1 MKDWIVTIL
10 MGALLV
16 GCSEHEE
23 DMTRPEVPADTGF
36 TVSAADS
43 LLSRFASFENITVKV
58 TRNEKGE
65 GTITVTANADWLTLK
80 TDTLPG
86 DGIISLAT
94 SDNKGTTRREALLT
108 FSSTTGSK
116 ATLRLYQR
124 CLADD
129 DVNAD
134 PAAEGYLGYGYDIYQ
149 SLDNPMAVRK
159 THAVLSLDQLRT
171 QSSDITYELVHE
183 NRLSRTDFN
192 IYSAR
197 SISEYATLLTN
208 AASNTEVTLMGCKQ
222 NCDQLQQVSRQEDL
236 MVSNLAYG
244 VMQKAVWSRTI
255 DRGALMHLRDAGMQL
270 FTFEFKQDLQKVTG
284 QTGAARADA
293 LAQLLDKYGTHV
305 VIQADY
311 GGKIDYTFSMTKT
324 GSLQYDEEL
333 RCQAEFT
340 LGRLPKAEWSDKQSA
355 VLSSSKQAQGAINIT
370 GGSPAT
376 RQQLQQDVAGLGAAD
391 GLPPEHLLQW
401 LGSINY
407 SDHPGS
413 DESLDVVHFD
423 IIPLWDLFTGDFQLE
438 VMQAVM
444 SRADLSSCKVSDAMA
459 NIDLY
464 WIDLSE
470 AVRFDNDD
478 NASLS
483 RILYVKG
490 VPVLNIC
497 SEYVP
502 MIRAD
507 ERVNIAY
514 PIYNNKVGLAQ
525 GFFGLFLGDGIHQ
538 PAYVMFDETDCYVEP
553 IVTLTGGTVL
563 NQIAY
568 IGGNLY
574 PDRHQ
579 LPFQNVTPE
588 VHDDYFIYRY
598 DGETHATP
606 VVKVG
611 SNFWTR
617 RDITHGMGYTPDP
630 DSDDDVREIMTDGTL
645 FTRFQYDVT
654 TQAARANSWSYGYD
668 GKRWYLPQPL
678 QIYQLFTY
686 MGNTPKALF
695 RRQVSGFNAQFNGYQ
710 GQADIL
716 NHNALG
722 DNARR
727 GKGELNILASKATS
741 SVGDACLMVLDSH
754 YRLQMIDDKTYTGG
768 DAQQWRTNYYPVRLC
783 RGMGYEYPSLQTLQE
798 KYPGY

>member
-1 MKDWIVTIL
+1 MLLGV
-10 MGALLV
+10 LLV

-23 DMTRPEVPADTGF
+23 TLTEPEVPADAVF
-36 TVSAADS
+36 TVSAADT

-58 TRNEKGE
+58 AHSEKDE
-65 GTITVTANADWLTLK
+65 GAITVNANADWLTLK
-80 TDTLPG
+80 TDTLPK

-94 SDNKGTTRREALLT
+94 TDNKSSTRREALLT
-108 FSSTTGSK
+108 FSSATGTK

-124 CLADD
+124 CIADD

-134 PAAEGYLGYGYDIYQ
+134 PAADGYLGYGYDIYQ

-171 QSSDITYELVHE
+171 QSSDITYEVVHE

-208 AASNTEVTLMGCKQ
+208 SASNTEVKLMGCKQ
-222 NCDQLQQVSRQEDL
+222 NCDQLQQVTRKEDL
-236 MVSNLAYG
+236 MVSNVAYG

-293 LAQLLDKYGTHV
+293 LARLLDKYGTHV
-305 VIQADY
+305 VVQADY
-311 GGKIDYTFSMTKT
+311 GGKIDYTFTMTKT
-324 GSLQYDEEL
+324 GSLRYDEEL

-340 LGRLPKAEWSDKQSA
+340 LGRLPKAEWSDKQSS
-355 VLSSSKQAQGAINIT
+355 VLSSSKQTQGAINIT
-370 GGSPAT
+370 GGSAAT
-376 RQQLQQDVAGLGAAD
+376 RQQLQQDVKGLGAAD

-407 SDHPGS
+407 SDHPGT
-413 DESLDVVHFD
+413 DEALDVIHFE
-423 IIPLWDLFTGDFQLE
+423 IIPLWDLFTGDLQRE
-438 VMQAVM
+438 VMHAVL
-444 SRADLSSCKVSDAMA
+444 SRADLSSCKVSDAIA

-464 WIDLSE
+464 WIDLSK
-470 AVRFDNDD
+470 AVQFGIDD
-478 NASLS
+478 NATLS
-483 RILYVKG
+483 RIVYVKG
-490 VPVLNIC
+490 VPVLNVC

-514 PIYNNKVGLAQ
+514 PIYNNKVGLSL
-525 GFFGLFLGDGIHQ
+525 GFSGLFLGDGIHQ
-538 PAYVMFDETDCYVEP
+538 PAYVMFDKTDCYVEP
-553 IVTLTGGTVL
+553 ITTLTGETVL
-563 NQIAY
+563 NQIGY
-568 IGGNLY
+568 VGGNLY
-574 PDRHQ
+574 HDRHQ

-588 VHDDYFIYRY
+588 THDDFFIYRY
-598 DGETHATP
+598 NGETHTTP

-611 SNFWTR
+611 ASFWTR
-617 RDITHGMGYTPDP
+617 RDITHGMGFTPDP

-654 TQAARANSWSYGYD
+654 AQAGRSNSWSYGYD
-668 GKRWYLPQPL
+668 GKRWNLPQPA
-678 QIYQLFTY
+678 QVYQLFIY
-686 MGNTPKALF
+686 MGITPKALF
-695 RRQVSGFNAQFNGYQ
+695 RGQVSGFNAQFNGYQ

-716 NHNALG
+716 NSNALG
-722 DNARR
+722 ENAHR
-727 GKGELNILASKATS
+727 GKGELNIVASKS
-741 SVGDACLMVLDSH
+741 SNSVDDACLMLLDSH
-754 YRLQMIDDKTYTGG
+754 YRLQLIDDKTYPGG
-768 DAQQWRTNYYPVRLC
+768 DAKQWRTNYYPVRLC
-783 RGMGYEYPSLQTLQE
+783 RGMGYEYPSLQTIQD
-798 KYPGY
+798 KYPDY